1 MQVKNQEVF
10 EHMHLLKEVFPMIY
24 ENEIRE
30 AIIKDSVYREFKEG
44 DLLMDIGHYIK
55 FVPLV
60 TKGFIKIM
68 REDNDGNE
76 LLLYYLKPGDT
87 CAMSLTCCSGES
99 TSKIRAVAEEDTECF
114 MIPTKLLDD
123 WTAKFQSFKNF
134 VLATY
139 QKRFDELL
147 ATIDGLAFQKMDERL
162 LNILK
167 EKSALLKSKII
178 PVTHLQLAD
187 ELHSS
192 REVISRL
199 LKQMEN
205 KKMVKLGRQRIEITL
220 G

>member
-1 MQVKNQEVF
+1 MPIENQVISDKLHLLQEVF
-10 EHMHLLKEVFPMIY
+10 PLIY
-24 ENEIRE
+24 EKEAKE
-30 AIIKDSVYREFKEG
+30 AILSETIYKEFKEG
-44 DLLMDIGHYIK
+44 ELLMDIGQYIK

-60 TKGFIKIM
+60 TKGLIKII

-99 TSKIRAVAEEDTECF
+99 TSKIRAIVEEDTECF
-114 MIPTKLLDD
+114 LIPTKLLDE
-123 WTAKFQSFKNF
+123 WTDKFPSFKNF

-167 EKSALLKSKII
+167 DKSAMAKSNVIQI
-178 PVTHLQLAD
+178 THLQLAE

-205 KKMVKLGRQRIEITL
+205 KKMVKLGRQRIELMI
-220 G
+220 